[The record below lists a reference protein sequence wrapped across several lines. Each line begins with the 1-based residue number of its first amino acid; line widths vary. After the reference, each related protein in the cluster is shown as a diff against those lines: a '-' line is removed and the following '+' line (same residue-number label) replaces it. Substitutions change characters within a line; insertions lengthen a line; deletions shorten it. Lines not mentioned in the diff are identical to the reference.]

1 MYDAQGLYHSS
12 VTLAIHMSLVV
23 FKSGE
28 TTAGGLEVFSRAG
41 ISGEDQQVV
50 KTKQGVTPVRST
62 AQNQLREQ
70 LYPPNDHPVGG
81 KS

>member
-28 TTAGGLEVFSRAG
+28 TTAGGLVVFSRAG

-62 AQNQLREQ
+62 AQAN
-70 LYPPNDHPVGG
+70 
-81 KS
+81 